1 MQCIRTQ
8 AKIIHAKLSKNLSN
22 ICLGELCDKY
32 SALFKSHNIHTPS
45 EPYTCNT
52 YMYIKRGTKDQ
63 MVIS

>member
-32 SALFKSHNIHTPS
+32 SALFKSHNITSLS
-45 EPYTCNT
+45 EFYTCNT
-52 YMYIKRGTKDQ
+52 YMYIKAELK
-63 MVIS
+63 IKW